1 MFEIHQTYHIN
12 VLNKLVKN
20 LKYPITSLV
29 SISKNYHLEI
39 TLSFSNFTKIVKI
52 PITLDTIDLKI

>member
-20 LKYPITSLV
+20 PKYPITSLV

-39 TLSFSNFTKIVKI
+39 TPSFSNFTKIVKI
-52 PITLDTIDLKI
+52 PITLDTVDLKI